1 MRLSL
6 LSLVLLTGACASTAP
21 ASDPVADTSP
31 RVSADSTA
39 ASPTAAVT
47 IVGYPDGGAQ
57 MSVSFDAEVPISRTE
72 PAVLVA
78 GGERHTAALEAPP
91 AVARHDGAATS
102 SAAYRLDRAGRAAA
116 EAAGTA
122 ARLMLH
128 DGTAYR
134 TYPVS
139 RPDHLN

>member
-6 LSLVLLTGACASTAP
+6 LSLILLTGACASTAP
-21 ASDPVADTSP
+21 ATDAVADTSP
-31 RVSADSTA
+31 MVSADPTA
-39 ASPTAAVT
+39 VPPTAAVT
-47 IVGYPDGGAQ
+47 IVGTPDGGAQ
-57 MSVSFDAEVPISRTE
+57 MSVSFDAEVPMSRTE

-78 GGERHTAALEAPP
+78 GGERYTAALEVPP
-91 AVARHDGAATS
+91 AVARHDGVATS
-102 SAAYRLDRAGRAAA
+102 SAAYRLDRAGKAAA
-116 EAAGTA
+116 ESFGTA